1 MSTFRRK
8 HSAQFKAKV
17 ALSAYKG
24 EQTASELISHYKV
37 SSGQLST
44 WKKRLV
50 EGASQLFEA
59 GGPLTLR
66 DETTQTAPLYEEI
79 GRLKMELDWLKK
91 KWDVTR

>member
-24 EQTASELISHYKV
+24 DQTASELMSHYKV

-44 WKKRLV
+44 WKKQLV
-50 EGASQLFEA
+50 EGASQLFEV
-59 GGPLTLR
+59 GGKATLR
-66 DETTQTAPLYEEI
+66 DESALTGPLYEEI

-91 KWDVTR
+91 KCELAG